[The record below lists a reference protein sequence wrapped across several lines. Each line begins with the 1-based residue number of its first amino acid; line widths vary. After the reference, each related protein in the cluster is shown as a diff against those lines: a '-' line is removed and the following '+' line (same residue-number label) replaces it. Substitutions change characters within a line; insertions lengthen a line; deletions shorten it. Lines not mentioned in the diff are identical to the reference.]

1 MGRRSRFHCTY
12 CPASPLLHLYILL
25 FTIHNATYPIVYLI
39 TILFYIQY
47 NRKCNSSWEERD
59 MIRYTCWRVAPKC
72 IIKYSSYWFHLT
84 WIFIWEVTF
93 FISFLDTYTRYMYQ
107 YKTLIK
113 YHKIVH
119 SKMKDTWFS
128 QFVTMLNGV
137 GFLWYHRM
145 S

>member
-59 MIRYTCWRVAPKC
+59 MIRYTCWRVAPKSMT
-72 IIKYSSYWFHLT
+72 KYSSCWFHLDT
-84 WIFIWEVTF
+84 YLGGNFLYFIF
-93 FISFLDTYTRYMYQ
+93 LYTYTRNMYQ
-107 YKTLIK
+107 YKTSIK

-119 SKMKDTWFS
+119 NKMKET
-128 QFVTMLNGV
+128 
-137 GFLWYHRM
+137 
-145 S
+145 